1 MDLLDVVTG
10 ALLVVL
16 VVAALLH
23 PINRGN
29 GDDE

>member
-1 MDLLDVVTG
+1 MDLLDIVTG

-16 VVAALLH
+16 VVAALMH

-29 GDDE
+29 DEDE